1 MPTFDFSRVSYR
13 QGREMTRAQIRLAH
27 VVQKMDALPPEA
39 DLEPLLSEYDAL
51 LDIQADYVRQC
62 IEFVP
67 RDWLIDSAPDTIDWH
82 DPASLDYLRA
92 DKFTALIEAMAD
104 AEKN

>member
-27 VVQKMDALPPEA
+27 VVRQMDVLPPDA
-39 DLEPLLSEYDAL
+39 DLEPLLAEYDAL
-51 LDIQADYVRQC
+51 LDIQAGYVRQC
-62 IEFVP
+62 IESVP
-67 RDWLIDSAPDTIDWH
+67 PDWLIESAPDAIDWH
-82 DPASLDYLRA
+82 DPCSLDYLRA
-92 DKFTALIEAMAD
+92 DKFAALIDAMAG